1 MDKYIL
7 YIFFR
12 EICCWL
18 VYCVYLYFCREENS
32 DNIIGFWGLMIIFG
46 ILVIDWGKIVI
57 IVC

>member
-12 EICCWL
+12 EICYWL

-32 DNIIGFWGLMIIFG
+32 DNIIDIWGLMIIFG
-46 ILVIDWGKIVI
+46 YRGKIVI